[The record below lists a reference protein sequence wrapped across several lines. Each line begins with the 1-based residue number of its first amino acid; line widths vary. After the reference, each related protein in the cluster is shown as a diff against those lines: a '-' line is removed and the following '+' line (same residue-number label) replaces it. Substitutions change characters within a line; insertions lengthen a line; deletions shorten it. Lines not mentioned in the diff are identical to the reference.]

1 MGLVS
6 LGLVA
11 RHFGIPAAWAVSAT
25 LFLLMAPGYLVL
37 GRVARRVAGGEPAP
51 AVVAVVPSK
60 VLPPAA
66 G

>member
-1 MGLVS
+1 M
-6 LGLVA
+6 
-11 RHFGIPAAWAVSAT
+11 SAT